1 LEILQGH
8 NEALEQARLADSVDR
23 EVDIDFGTGFI
34 EAEAGKLAPD
44 ADDLIEEDTGEVKKK
59 KKTIFS

>member
-1 LEILQGH
+1 M
-8 NEALEQARLADSVDR
+8 ADSVDR